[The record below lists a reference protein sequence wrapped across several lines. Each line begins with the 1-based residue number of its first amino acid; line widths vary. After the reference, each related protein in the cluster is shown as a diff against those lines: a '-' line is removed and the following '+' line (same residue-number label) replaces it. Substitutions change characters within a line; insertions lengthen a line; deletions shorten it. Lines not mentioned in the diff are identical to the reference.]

1 MEEEK
6 LHNPTVR
13 VLDIL
18 ETAYSHEKGISFTDL
33 SRQTGISKGT
43 LHPIVATLV
52 AKGYLQCQHSLFT
65 LHKVTISI
73 TKPFVRISS
82 AY

>member
-65 LHKVTISI
+65 LGKSCFRLDMRT
-73 TKPFVRISS
+73 PAR
-82 AY
+82 

>member
-52 AKGYLQCQHSLFT
+52 AKGYLQCQHSL
-65 LHKVTISI
+65 LHWVKAA
-73 TKPFVRISS
+73 S
-82 AY
+82 AWDMRTPAR